1 MKKCLLLLKRNIHLL
16 KKGELLRPSIFKFF
30 FESLVLLSEANR
42 TCFTD
47 YGNLHLSRI
56 SHFILNLLGDFT

>member
-30 FESLVLLSEANR
+30 LSLWSYLAKLTARV
-42 TCFTD
+42 
-47 YGNLHLSRI
+47 SRI
-56 SHFILNLLGDFT
+56 TVIFTCPG